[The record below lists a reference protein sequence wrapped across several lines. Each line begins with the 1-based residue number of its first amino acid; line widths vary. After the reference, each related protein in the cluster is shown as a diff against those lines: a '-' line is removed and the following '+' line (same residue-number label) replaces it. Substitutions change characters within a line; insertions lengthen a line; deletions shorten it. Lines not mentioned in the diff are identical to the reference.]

1 MIYIITV
8 LAALIAF
15 YIYCRIR
22 ARRERIRY
30 CMENIVLFDAIM
42 DWFEERKNR

>member
-1 MIYIITV
+1 MIYIISV

-15 YIYCRIR
+15 YIYCRVR

-30 CMENIVLFDAIM
+30 CMENVVLFDDIL
-42 DWFEERKNR
+42 DWLEERKKR